1 MNDEFEK
8 KGKEEHEE
16 EKKED
21 NKEKE
26 FEEEKKVA
34 MVTVKQDVNELT
46 EQ

>member
-8 KGKEEHEE
+8 KGKED
-16 EKKED
+16 KKEKD
-21 NKEKE
+21 
-26 FEEEKKVA
+26 FEEDKKVA

>member
-8 KGKEEHEE
+8 KGKEEYEE
-16 EKKED
+16 EKKD
-21 NKEKE
+21 DKEKE
-26 FEEEKKVA
+26 VA